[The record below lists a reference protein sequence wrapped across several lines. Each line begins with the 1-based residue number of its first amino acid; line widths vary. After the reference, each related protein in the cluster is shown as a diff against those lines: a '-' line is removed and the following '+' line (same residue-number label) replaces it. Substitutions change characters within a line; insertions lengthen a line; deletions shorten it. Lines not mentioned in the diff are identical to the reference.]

1 MQVDNLGFEK
11 KKEKEVS
18 LKAWGSSRKPFY
30 GADVGDDDLSSDED
44 SMRPPFF
51 FSVFFFFNSTV
62 SSLQLTRR
70 SRKSSVCKKKS

>member
-1 MQVDNLGFEK
+1 VDNLGFEK
-11 KKEKEVS
+11 KKEKEAS

-51 FSVFFFFNSTV
+51 FSVFFF
-62 SSLQLTRR
+62 
-70 SRKSSVCKKKS
+70 